1 MPTSSTPLVLV
12 SGSGR
17 SGTSSLAGTLKR
29 LGLHVPQPEVEA
41 SETNPRGF
49 YEPQWVIDF
58 HKRHLKE
65 LALFNIDSRP
75 AAVEI
80 VARHVGTGLPTGELH
95 EWLSGQ
101 LAEHDQRATRSW
113 SRTRT
118 RSGSPRCGRSS
129 APSWAPTCAG

>member
-1 MPTSSTPLVLV
+1 MPTSPPPPEVQPGTPLVLV

-75 AAVEI
+75 AAVDL
-80 VARHVGTGLPTGELH
+80 VARYVESGIPTAELH

-101 LAEHDQRATRSW
+101 LACSSPGASRSS

-118 RSGSPRCGRSS
+118 PSGSPRSGSR
-129 APSWAPTCAG
+129 